1 MSDVNKVPDDLMPL
15 LREIGEAAHRVLNPD
30 SGPTKIAYILI
41 VAPVGLVPPVQ
52 CEILSNATPE
62 SVRVMLLEAAART
75 EGRVFHNAGQT

>member
-15 LREIGEAAHRVLNPD
+15 LREIGEAAHRVLNPGLD
-30 SGPTKIAYILI
+30 VKIAYILI
-41 VAPVGLVPPVQ
+41 VAPIGLVPPVQ

-75 EGRVFHNAGQT
+75 EGRLFHNAGQA